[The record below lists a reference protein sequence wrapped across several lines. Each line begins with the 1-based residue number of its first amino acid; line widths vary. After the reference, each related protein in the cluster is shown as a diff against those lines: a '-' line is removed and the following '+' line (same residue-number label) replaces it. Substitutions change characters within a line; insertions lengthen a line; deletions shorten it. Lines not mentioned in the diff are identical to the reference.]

1 MPSLA
6 ARIRT
11 FGFDTLKVFHVVSD
25 EHIAF
30 LANETNRFNVV
41 VGQVLLLVL

>member
-6 ARIRT
+6 TSIRT
-11 FGFDTLKVFHVVSD
+11 FGPDTLKVFHVVSD

-30 LANETNRFNVV
+30 LADETNLFNMV
-41 VGQVLLLVL
+41 VGQILILVL